1 MLPLTLQ
8 SSSFF
13 TVVALVDDVGFIVVV
28 VDNARQ
34 R

>member
-13 TVVALVDDVGFIVVV
+13 TVVALVDDVNAIVV